1 MNFVILI
8 GAPGAGKGTQAKI
21 LAEKTNLPQIAT
33 GDIFRHNLKNNTE
46 LGNQAKPYM
55 DRGELVPDSIT
66 IAMFKDRLSEPDC
79 EQGAILD
86 GFPRSIAQ
94 AKAFD
99 QLVTE
104 LDATLS
110 VVVYLKVAQDV
121 LVERLLKR
129 AELEG
134 RADDNAET
142 IRNRM
147 RVYEEQTFP
156 VLAFYR
162 DKDIVVEVSGE
173 QSIEAVQSDLYQVVS
188 EKLG

>member
-1 MNFVILI
+1 MKFVILI

-21 LAEKTNLPQIAT
+21 LAEKTGLPQIAT

-55 DRGELVPDSIT
+55 ERGELVPDTIT
-66 IAMFKDRLSEPDC
+66 IAMFKDRLSKPDC
-79 EQGAILD
+79 KDGAILD

-110 VVVYLKVAQDV
+110 VVAYLKVSQDI
-121 LVERLLKR
+121 LVDRLLKR

-156 VLAFYR
+156 VLSFY
-162 DKDIVVEVSGE
+162 KEKGIVAEISGE
-173 QSIEAVQSDLYQVVS
+173 QPIETVQSELYQAVS